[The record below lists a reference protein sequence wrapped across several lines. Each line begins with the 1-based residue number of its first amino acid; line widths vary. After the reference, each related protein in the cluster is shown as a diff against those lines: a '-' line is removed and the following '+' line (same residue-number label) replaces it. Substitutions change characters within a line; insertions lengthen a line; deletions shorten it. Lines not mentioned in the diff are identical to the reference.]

1 VEEATK
7 ERSEDQGALLGRIGS
22 LSDKLFGLALDE
34 APDGEEAVSALCVAS
49 GRAAGLGG
57 AEMGDAVMAFC
68 RAFELGAKERQ
79 EELADENYD
88 LLPPV
93 GAGS

>member
-1 VEEATK
+1 MEEATK
-7 ERSEDQGALLGRIGS
+7 EESEDRGALLLRIGT
-22 LSDKLFGLALDE
+22 LSDKLFALALDE
-34 APDGEEAVSALCVAS
+34 APEGEEAVSALCVAS

-57 AEMGDAVMAFC
+57 AEMGDAVVAFC
-68 RAFELGAKERQ
+68 RAFELGAQERA
-79 EELADENYD
+79 EELKDENYD